1 MNLQDSFK
9 EFCKQN
15 KYEIN
20 PQQTEII
27 EIFENFL
34 NLKESFFNKFFKKKK
49 NFVFIC
55 MEKLALVKQ
64 CYTILC
70 TID

>member
-34 NLKESFFNKFFKKKK
+34 NLKESFFNKFFKK
-49 NFVFIC
+49 
-55 MEKLALVKQ
+55 
-64 CYTILC
+64 
-70 TID
+70 